1 MTTAAPQYGPI
12 AGPPF
17 TATYR
22 LQLGPHLDFDGAR
35 ALVPYLQRLG
45 ASHLYLSPV
54 LHSRAGSTHG
64 YDVVDPSHANPA
76 LGGDRAFDRLA
87 NAVRRAGLGIV
98 LDVVPNHM
106 GAGPE
111 NPYWDDVLAR
121 GEASDYARWFDVDWA
136 ALGRARR
143 RQIAL
148 PVLGDPLDSVLARGE
163 LVVKRGPTGPR
174 VYYFD
179 HSFPLSPE
187 TAGAFPGRGPVPADA
202 ALLARQHWRLAH
214 WRDAWRE
221 LNYRRFFDVSDLVA
235 LRAEDPAVFEATH
248 AWALARVEAGQVH
261 ALRIDH
267 VDGLRDPLGYLQRLR
282 AALDA
287 RRPDA
292 HVPILIEKILVG
304 DERLR
309 PEWPVDGTTGYEA
322 LDALERVFV
331 DADGAAELER
341 AYRRL
346 AGRLVGAEFAEV
358 AVRGKEEV
366 LRLSFRPE
374 VRRVV
379 RALLTAAPRGAGEGR
394 RLAEAVLRLAA
405 ALPVYRTYIAAD
417 RADDALPG
425 PLVTE
430 PADRVTL
437 DWATTRAIARAP
449 QLAGDIGYV
458 AAVLAGDLP
467 APGAPA
473 VTRVR
478 RAAEEAA
485 LRFQQTSGPATAKG
499 VEDTALYRWAPL
511 ASLCEVGGEP
521 DAPLRHATAAWH
533 AANAERLAV
542 TPLALVPVTTHDT
555 KRGADTRARLDALS
569 EIAPEWT
576 ALVARWRRR
585 HAPLRHYAEASGR
598 ARTIDGAVEWIIYQ
612 TLVGVWPADG
622 GSAAQNTTFAG
633 RVRDYLQKAAR
644 EAKQRTSWTDPDAA
658 YEGALFA
665 FADALVAGEAGA
677 EFRRELAGV
686 VRRVAAAGAWT
697 ALARTLLQIVAP
709 GTPDVYQGDE
719 LWNLVLV
726 DPDNRRPVDWRLRDA
741 LLADAERDDAPA
753 AWWREAVGGA
763 ARGVGATKLR
773 LLHRLLA
780 ARRANAALFGAGTYA
795 GVDAG
800 GPRAAHV
807 VASLRTHD
815 DALALTIAPRL
826 PLTLRPDGAA
836 PVGDQTWDA
845 TWVEVPATA
854 IGRTFRDAVTGRV
867 HDVCDAR
874 LRVAELLHDAPV
886 ALLVATS
893 RTGVNVTGTAATGTA
908 ATGTAAT
915 GTAATGTAATGTA
928 ATGTAAT
935 GTAATGTAA
944 RGADAV
950 VD

>member
-1 MTTAAPQYGPI
+1 MTAPPTRPL

-35 ALVPYLQRLG
+35 ALVPYVQRLG

-87 NAVRRAGLGIV
+87 RAATRAGLGVV

-106 GAGPE
+106 GVGPE

-121 GEASDYARWFDVDWA
+121 GEASPFARWFDVDWD

-148 PVLGDPLDSVLARGE
+148 PVLGDPLETVLARGE

-174 VYYFD
+174 VSYYD

-187 TAGAFPGRGPVPADA
+187 TAGAFAGRGPAAVDA
-202 ALLARQHWRLAH
+202 ELLARQHWRLAH

-292 HVPILIEKILVG
+292 HVPVLVEKILVG

-331 DADGAAELER
+331 DADGAAALER
-341 AYRRL
+341 AYQRVSGRG
-346 AGRLVGAEFAEV
+346 AGGEFSEI

-405 ALPVYRTYIAAD
+405 ALPVYRTYIAAERGD
-417 RADDALPG
+417 GALPG

-430 PADRVTL
+430 PADRVSL
-437 DWATTRAIARAP
+437 DWATARAIARAP

-473 VTRVR
+473 VARVR

-499 VEDTALYRWAPL
+499 VEDTALYRWAPV

-521 DAPLRHATAAWH
+521 DAPLRHATSAWH
-533 AANAERLAV
+533 AANVERRAA

-555 KRGADTRARLDALS
+555 KRGADVRARLDALS
-569 EIAPEWT
+569 EIAPEWV
-576 ALVARWRRR
+576 ALVSSWRRR
-585 HAPLRHYAEASGR
+585 HAPLRRYAEVSGR
-598 ARTIDGAVEWIIYQ
+598 TRAVDGAMEWLVYQ

-622 GSAAQNTTFAG
+622 GASAQSPTLAG

-644 EAKQRTSWTDPDAA
+644 EAKLRTNWTDPDAA

-665 FADALVAGEAGA
+665 FADALVMGEAGA

-697 ALARTLLQIVAP
+697 ALARTLLQAAAP

-726 DPDNRRPVDWRLRDA
+726 DPDNRRAVDWRLRAA
-741 LLADAERDDAPA
+741 LLTDAERDDDPT
-753 AWWREAVGGA
+753 AWWGAALGTA
-763 ARGVGATKLR
+763 ARGVGAPKLR

-780 ARRANAALFGAGTYA
+780 ARRANPALFGAGEYA
-795 GVDAG
+795 A
-800 GPRAAHV
+800 V
-807 VASLRTHD
+807 VAEGPNAEQVVALLRTHGD
-815 DALALTIAPRL
+815 AVALAVAPRL
-826 PLTLRPDGAA
+826 VLTLRPDGGPPTGEA
-836 PVGDQTWDA
+836 VWTA
-845 TWVEVPATA
+845 TSLALPTHLA
-854 IGRTFRDAVTGRV
+854 GRALRDVVTGRV
-867 HDVCDAR
+867 HAIDARPAPR
-874 LRVAELLHDAPV
+874 LRVADLLRDAPV
-886 ALLVATS
+886 ALLVAEPA
-893 RTGVNVTGTAATGTA
+893 VEPI
-908 ATGTAAT
+908 
-915 GTAATGTAATGTA
+915 
-928 ATGTAAT
+928 
-935 GTAATGTAA
+935 A
-944 RGADAV
+944 R
-950 VD
+950 